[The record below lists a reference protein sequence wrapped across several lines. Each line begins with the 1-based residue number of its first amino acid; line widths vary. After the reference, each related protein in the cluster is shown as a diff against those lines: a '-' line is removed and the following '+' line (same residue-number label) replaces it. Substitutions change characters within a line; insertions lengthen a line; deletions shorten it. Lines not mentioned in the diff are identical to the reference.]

1 MMPFR
6 SAGLARFAWISIA
19 AAGLAAPLAA
29 AEEPNPLADCR
40 TCHRVRTPGS
50 GEVPIIEGQHAPYL
64 ELQLQYFRERHRE
77 SFPMD
82 SVAAGY
88 GSKALVEVAAAASL
102 EPWPRDVVAPSADAS
117 RKGAARAE
125 ALGCAD
131 CHGADYRG
139 YSIVPR
145 LAGQLRAYLER
156 QIEAIA
162 HEEREHPEIQPGTG
176 KPLAPEDAKSIAAFL
191 SGQAP
196 SHPARDERK

>member
-1 MMPFR
+1 MT
-6 SAGLARFAWISIA
+6 AVARFALARTIA
-19 AAGLAAPLAA
+19 VAVLATGLTAPAFAADAAGPLG
-29 AEEPNPLADCR
+29 DCR
-40 TCHRVRTPGS
+40 TCHRLRTPGS

-64 ELQLQYFRERHRE
+64 ELQLHYFRERHRD

-88 GSKALVEVAAAASL
+88 GAKQFVEIAAAASL
-102 EPWPRDVVAPSADAS
+102 ERWPREAEAPSAAAS
-117 RKGAARAE
+117 PRGAKRAE

-131 CHGADYRG
+131 CHGVDYRG

-162 HEEREHPEIQPGTG
+162 LEEREHPEIQPTG
-176 KPLAPEDAKSIAAFL
+176 QPLEPEDAKPLAAFL
-191 SGQAP
+191 SGRAT
-196 SHPARDERK
+196 ARRAEAATK

>member
-1 MMPFR
+1 MTTFR
-6 SAGLARFAWISIA
+6 DGVRARIAWALLALAGI
-19 AAGLAAPLAA
+19 GAPLAA
-29 AEEPNPLADCR
+29 AEAPDPLADCR

-88 GSKALVEVAAAASL
+88 GSKALVEIAAAASL
-102 EPWPRDVVAPSADAS
+102 EPWPRDVVAPSAHAS

-125 ALGCAD
+125 ALGSAD

-162 HEEREHPEIQPGTG
+162 LEEREHPEIQPGTG
-176 KPLAPEDAKSIAAFL
+176 KPLAPEDAKPIAAFL
-191 SGQAP
+191 SGQTP
-196 SHPARDERK
+196 SRPAHDGRK

>member
-1 MMPFR
+1 MSSHPHLTVMLAKA
-6 SAGLARFAWISIA
+6 SIGLLLFVATAQA
-19 AAGLAAPLAA
+19 QPAETPLT
-29 AEEPNPLADCR
+29 DCR
-40 TCHRVRTPGS
+40 TCHRLRTPGS

-88 GSKALVEVAAAASL
+88 GSKALVEIAAAASL
-102 EPWPRDVVAPSADAS
+102 EPWPRDVVAPSEEAS

-125 ALGCAD
+125 SLGCAD

-162 HEEREHPEIQPGTG
+162 LEEREHPEIQPGTG
-176 KPLAPEDAKSIAAFL
+176 KPLAPEDAKPIAAFL
-191 SGQAP
+191 SGTT
-196 SHPARDERK
+196 HPAR

>member
-1 MMPFR
+1 MTTFR
-6 SAGLARFAWISIA
+6 DGVRARIAWALLALAGI
-19 AAGLAAPLAA
+19 GAPLAA
-29 AEEPNPLADCR
+29 AEAPDPLADCR

-88 GSKALVEVAAAASL
+88 GSKALVEIAAAASL
-102 EPWPRDVVAPSADAS
+102 EPWPRDVVAPAAHAS
-117 RKGAARAE
+117 RRGAARAE

-162 HEEREHPEIQPGTG
+162 LEEREHPEIQPGTG
-176 KPLAPEDAKSIAAFL
+176 KPLAPEDAKPIAAFL

-196 SHPARDERK
+196 ARPARDARK

>member
-1 MMPFR
+1 MTTFR
-6 SAGLARFAWISIA
+6 DGVRARIAWALLALAGI
-19 AAGLAAPLAA
+19 GAPLAA
-29 AEEPNPLADCR
+29 AEAPDPLADCR

-88 GSKALVEVAAAASL
+88 GSKALVEIAAAASL
-102 EPWPRDVVAPSADAS
+102 EPWPRDVVAPSAHAS

-162 HEEREHPEIQPGTG
+162 LEEREHPEIQPGTG
-176 KPLAPEDAKSIAAFL
+176 KPLAPEDAKPIAAFL

-196 SHPARDERK
+196 ARPARDGRK